1 MNDSAIDSLPDDA
14 FALLQRGMALY
25 RSNRAGAELL
35 FGIARCRAPASL
47 PLYRALVKFYNR
59 ECQFDAAYDMAAL
72 GMGEAARLGQLPPD
86 WRDWTLDMLSGR
98 EASFAL
104 LTLKAMA
111 FIELRRGNT
120 TASVAIL
127 EQLKRLDPSD
137 GIGSSVVAALAAGI
151 QLETCGHGRNPY

>member
-1 MNDSAIDSLPDDA
+1 VWGSSAAS
-14 FALLQRGMALY
+14 Q
-25 RSNRAGAELL
+25 
-35 FGIARCRAPASL
+35 APASL

-72 GMGEAARLGQLPPD
+72 GMREAARLGQLPPD
-86 WRDWTLDMLSGR
+86 WRDWRLDMLSGKA
-98 EASFAL
+98 ASFAL

-120 TASVAIL
+120 HASIEIL
-127 EQLKRLDPSD
+127 EQLRLLDPSD

-151 QLETCGHGRNPY
+151 